1 MPEVTFHALR
11 HTHASQL
18 IDAGVDIVTISKRLG
33 HAKPNITL
41 RTYAHLFRKDDG
53 KAAAAI
59 NAAFKPIV
67 GKKLDPIR
75 WHSGP
80 SFTMC
85 SFRGILQSIE
95 NVTKEGWPSG
105 LRHRS

>member
-1 MPEVTFHALR
+1 VA
-11 HTHASQL
+11 
-18 IDAGVDIVTISKRLG
+18 
-33 HAKPNITL
+33 
-41 RTYAHLFRKDDG
+41 
-53 KAAAAI
+53 
-59 NAAFKPIV
+59 
-67 GKKLDPIR
+67 IR

-105 LRHRS
+105 LRHRSFATTESQKNGLGDPLPSRWTLRGEIALLFVNNLPVVVDADAEDILRD